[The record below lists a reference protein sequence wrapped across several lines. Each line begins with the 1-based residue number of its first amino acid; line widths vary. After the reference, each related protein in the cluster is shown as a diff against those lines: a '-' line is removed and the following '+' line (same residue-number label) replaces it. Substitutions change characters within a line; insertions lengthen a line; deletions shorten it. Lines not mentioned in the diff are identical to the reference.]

1 MSKYISEEELKT
13 EGKGVIKMTK
23 VSMSKEQEISRFR
36 ELAQEDTYLG
46 LLLRGFEDKFEEL
59 VTFDYGF
66 SIMDMLA
73 FRDREIDILRQAL
86 QGKDKE
92 LQELKNFILSYLYR
106 IDNALEDKNFRAIQL
121 FVSTIRDKLIE
132 GYNQD

>member
-13 EGKGVIKMTK
+13 EEKGVIKMTK

-86 QGKDKE
+86 QCKDKE

>member
-13 EGKGVIKMTK
+13 EEKGVIKMTK

-121 FVSTIRDKLIE
+121 FVSTIRDKLVE

>member
-13 EGKGVIKMTK
+13 EEKGVIKMTK